1 MTIRGPNSESITPV
15 GQYVRDNVIPS
26 GTTVTEAARLL
37 GIGRPALSNFLN
49 GKAKLS
55 SRMAL
60 RLEKAFG
67 EDSELLLDM
76 QSKIELQAA
85 GSAGGSVAT
94 GTYAPSILNIRAKQ
108 IEGWATGIEARS
120 RLAVLLRRLV
130 YSTGSG
136 ITRAD
141 FPGYDNAERHGFDG
155 VVISTGQTQW
165 VPSGKSIWELGTG
178 ADPLGKANGD
188 YTDSLTSMPPEERA
202 ECAFIFV
209 TSRNWPDKVKWES
222 EKKTLGDWRDV
233 RAYDASDLEQWT
245 EQSVPAQVWLA
256 EELGIPVTGYRSL
269 DECWRRWSEVTK
281 PSLSRSLFA
290 PMIKAHAAKL
300 EGWFGSQA
308 SEPIVIA
315 ADSYDEVLA
324 FLSCLAED
332 DRPQNESWGSRTV
345 VFDTQESL
353 QRLSRSLP
361 SSIVCV
367 SSNMDVERELA
378 TLRRGAHCI
387 FVRPRGLLD
396 SDPDITLDRLNLDD
410 FRAALTEMNVSRD
423 RTDRLD
429 RESGRSPTI
438 LRRRLSNLDIIRVP
452 SWAGEEDT
460 ARKLAPLALVGSWHY
475 ESRADRE
482 VVRTL
487 ARTDSYET
495 IESGI
500 ISLLHK
506 EDAPVWRIGDYRGA
520 VSKLD
525 SLFAIGRHITEQQ
538 LDDFF
543 VIAEYVLS
551 EFDPALDL
559 PPDQQWAANI
569 YEKVREHSSALRAG
583 ICETLVVLGAH
594 GSDILRRSELEVE
607 SRVGRLVSDLL
618 GPPDVDKLM
627 SLHSDLPNL
636 AEAAPATFLDMIER
650 DLRSKDPALFQMFSP
665 DVDTMFGVHRHTG
678 LLWALERLAWDPENL
693 IRVAK
698 TLAELCLARLPSNLV
713 NTPLNT
719 LKSILRFW
727 MPQTAATVAQRIKVL
742 EVLTSSYP
750 DVGWDVC
757 IDQVP
762 RSTFGMYNERPRWRS
777 DASGVGLQM
786 ASRPEMEQFRNRA
799 VCLALGWPG
808 HDEDTLGALVD
819 AVDRLSSVEQSSLWD
834 AIDEWTRNALSE
846 GGRAALWNRLRMMR
860 PDAIH
865 DQQRMKEAI
874 RELTPTDPVM
884 RNEWMF
890 SWDWMSYPETREK
903 ALADFEASERHMQAQ
918 RTDAL
923 QEIWTVRG
931 FEGISV
937 LIDQSEAAPHFVG
950 RLMHRALTD
959 LEALSSFVRDC
970 VEARSDENTTRI
982 ANFLGSFLQSCD
994 PESFQTIVR
1003 ELETTL
1009 EDDGLRFLF
1018 LCMPFEN
1025 LTWRILDAQPE
1036 AFRREYW
1043 KRVFPSGFNYKS
1055 EEINEFID
1063 RLLDVGRPR
1072 VAFNAVDVY
1081 WKRVE
1086 TSRLK
1091 LLLQAVAT
1099 VEAEGFI
1106 DEFHLSS
1113 AFEALDE
1120 RTEASTFEKAMLEFS
1135 YAPGLV
1141 QSRHGIPN
1149 LERLVAESPETFVEL
1164 IAAVYRAEPDTQ
1176 GKDDRH
1182 PDTAVRQAQGEA
1194 AYFALGKISRVPGMG
1209 ADGSIDLERLK
1220 AWIARARE
1228 LSAEQNL
1235 TGPSDSRIGELL
1247 SRAGPDE
1254 DGSWPSRPVC
1264 KAMEW
1269 MSSESAA
1276 SGFVRGVANSRG
1288 VIARGRGGDQEREL
1302 AGKYHAGASKIAFDC
1317 PFMSSTLKKLAQ
1329 QYEHEAEWWDTR
1341 AEVDSR
1347 LPN

>member
-1 MTIRGPNSESITPV
+1 MRSE
-15 GQYVRDNVIPS
+15 Q
-26 GTTVTEAARLL
+26 
-37 GIGRPALSNFLN
+37 
-49 GKAKLS
+49 
-55 SRMAL
+55 
-60 RLEKAFG
+60 
-67 EDSELLLDM
+67 DSEFLLDM
-76 QSKIELQAA
+76 QSRAELQSA

-94 GTYAPSILNIRAKQ
+94 GTYAPSILTIRAKQ
-108 IEGWATGIEARS
+108 IEGWADNIEARS
-120 RLAVLLRRLV
+120 RLAVLTRRLV
-130 YSTGSG
+130 YSTGYG

-155 VVISTGQTQW
+155 TVESTGQTQW
-165 VPSGKSIWELGTG
+165 VPGGRSIWELGTG
-178 ADPLGKANGD
+178 AKPARKANSD
-188 YTDSLTSMPPEERA
+188 YRDSLTSMPPEERA
-202 ECAFIFV
+202 ECSFIFV
-209 TSRNWPDKVKWES
+209 TPRSWPAKVKWES
-222 EKKTLGDWRDV
+222 EKNKLGDWRGV

-245 EQSVPAQVWLA
+245 EQSAPAQVWLA
-256 EELGIPVTGYRSL
+256 EQVGNPVTGYRSL
-269 DECWRRWSEVTK
+269 EECWRQWSEVTE
-281 PSLSRSLFA
+281 PTLSRSVFDPA
-290 PMIKAHAAKL
+290 MRAHAEKIGQWL
-300 EGWFGSQA
+300 GSQA
-308 SEPIVIA
+308 PDPIVIA

-324 FLSCLAED
+324 FLSCLVED
-332 DRPQNESWGSRTV
+332 DRSKNESWGSRTV

-353 QRLSRSLP
+353 KKLARSLP

-367 SSNMDVERELA
+367 SSDMDVERELA
-378 TLRRGAHCI
+378 TLCRGSHCI

-396 SDPDITLDRLNLDD
+396 SEPDITLDRLSRED
-410 FRAALTEMNVSRD
+410 FRTALTEMNVSCD
-423 RTDRLD
+423 ETDRLD

-438 LRRRLSNLDIIRVP
+438 LRRRLSKQGIIHAP
-452 SWAGEEDT
+452 AWAREEDT
-460 ARKLAPLALVGSWHY
+460 ARKLVPLALVGSWHY
-475 ESRADRE
+475 DSRPDRE

-487 ARTDSYET
+487 ARTGSYET
-495 IESGI
+495 IESTI

-506 EDAPVWRIGDYRGA
+506 EDSPVWSIGEYRGV

-559 PPDQQWAANI
+559 PPGEQWAANI

-583 ICETLVVLGAH
+583 ICETLVALGAH
-594 GSDILRRSELEVE
+594 GSDILRRPALEVE
-607 SRVGRLVSDLL
+607 SRVGRLVGDLL

-636 AEAAPATFLDMIER
+636 AEAAPAAFLDMIER
-650 DLRSKDPALFQMFSP
+650 DLRSDDPVLFQLFSP

-698 TLAELCLARLPSNLV
+698 ILAELCLARLPNNLV
-713 NTPLNT
+713 NTPLNA
-719 LKSILRFW
+719 LKAILRFW

-786 ASRPEMEQFRNRA
+786 AGQSEMDQFRDSA
-799 VCLALGWPG
+799 VCLALGWSG
-808 HDEDTLGALVD
+808 HDENTLGALVD
-819 AVDRLSSVEQSSLWD
+819 AADRLSSAEQNSLWD
-834 AIDEWTRNALSE
+834 AIDEWSREAVCES
-846 GGRAALWNRLRMMR
+846 GRASLWNRLRMMR

-865 DQQRMKEAI
+865 DQQRIRKAI
-874 RELTPTDPVM
+874 QGLTPTDPVM

-890 SWDWMSYPETREK
+890 SWNWMNYPNVRMK
-903 ALADFEASERHMQAQ
+903 DIADFEAAERLMQN
-918 RTDAL
+918 RRIEAL
-923 QEIWTVRG
+923 QEIWADRG

-937 LIDQSEAAPHFVG
+937 LIEQSEEAPHFAG
-950 RLMHRALTD
+950 RLMHRVLRD

-970 VEARSDENTTRI
+970 VEARSDENMTRV
-982 ANFLGSFLQSCD
+982 AKFLRSLLQSCD
-994 PESFQTIVR
+994 PENFQIIVG
-1003 ELETTL
+1003 ELEPTL
-1009 EDDGLRFLF
+1009 EEDDLCFLF
-1018 LCMPFEN
+1018 LCMPFGSS
-1025 LTWRILDAQPE
+1025 TWRILDALPE

-1063 RLLDVGRPR
+1063 RLLDVGRPW

-1091 LLLQAVAT
+1091 LLLQAVAS
-1099 VEAEGFI
+1099 VESEGFI

-1113 AFEALDE
+1113 AFDALDE
-1120 RTEASTFEKAMLEFS
+1120 RPETSIFEKAMLEFS
-1135 YAPGLV
+1135 YTPGLV
-1141 QSRHGIPN
+1141 QSQHGIPN
-1149 LERLVAESPETFVEL
+1149 IERLVAQSPETFMEL
-1164 IAAVYRAEPDTQ
+1164 VAAVYRSESDSQSQHDRQPD
-1176 GKDDRH
+1176 
-1182 PDTAVRQAQGEA
+1182 PAIRQAQGKA
-1194 AYFALGKISRVPGMG
+1194 AYFALGRISRTPGTED
-1209 ADGSIDLERLK
+1209 DGSIDLERLK
-1220 AWIARARE
+1220 SWIARARE
-1228 LSAEQNL
+1228 LSAEQNR
-1235 TGPSDSRIGELL
+1235 TGPCDSRIGELL

-1264 KAMEW
+1264 EAMEW

-1276 SGFVRGVANSRG
+1276 SGFVIGVANSRG
-1288 VIARGRGGDQEREL
+1288 AIMRGRGGDQEREL
-1302 AGKYHAGASKIAFDC
+1302 AEEYRACASRIAFDY

-1329 QYEHEAEWWDTR
+1329 RYEHEATWQDTR
-1341 AEVDSR
+1341 AKVDDR
-1347 LPN
+1347 LPD